1 MTNNQDQISRTLE
14 PVKGESSHV
23 PDDMA
28 PLMPFPT
35 SYVLDKDQEN
45 ELISH
50 LMTRL
55 DELEAET
62 GRNVCSGR
70 NFWDN
75 ADSNGFDPKGI
86 ESASSSW
93 MGRRLRYEMTFNN
106 DVSWRPGTVGGV
118 FTEYNLVV
126 PVSRRITRQMVAR
139 AVNYYFGTSP
149 WFSIYPVGR
158 LDKSKADKGDR
169 FMRHIM
175 DKSNLQRTM
184 EQAVERAF
192 ILGECVVKTSW
203 EQRET
208 VYETTATVLVD
219 AAGND
224 ILDAFSD
231 YIEIGDEW
239 VQDSAVDP
247 TTGQPIMSDLILL
260 KRDGKTPQPA
270 EIIWQEKKITR
281 MMSHYKGPES
291 KPIHYMDF
299 LAPLTSPT
307 IQDADCCVH
316 LYDMDLMALA
326 DRFKKSA
333 ASKETTGERV
343 EATRKATELLR
354 RLSTGSS
361 ETSGQNNGAFDQSM
375 KGEFSRKTI
384 PTIKVA
390 EFNVT
395 YDIDGRGLRNITFI
409 LDRESRT
416 PIFYDYDANL
426 TADGLRPYSC
436 VRVNEIPGR
445 WTGLGAME
453 MFDPSQ
459 QIVDFLIN
467 KKALAASKAGRIDFG
482 KPHNTLQG
490 RSNPD
495 FELSYGGHYTPI
507 GDKTAKDCFESIYL
521 ENNVGDDLMTMVE
534 FFMQL
539 MMNESGI
546 SSANDNNTIGLDM
559 VKTAT
564 GVKNIEKSGQELF
577 SLFLGHL
584 QPGITDC
591 LSKMIKLAFSR
602 INDLPVYQY
611 FEEGESM
618 IDPLTGQIIEGEGV
632 GSMVEISQGDIS
644 QAETDVQVL
653 LTKYKGEQT
662 VASNTAAIDLA
673 LRFFDPMMTIE
684 MQQRLAPLFAGT
696 MKEYQVPNADQMM
709 RPLAQPM
716 QGNAPPGAS
725 PAEAAS
731 VVKPKPRKGETN
743 L

>member
-14 PVKGESSHV
+14 PVKGEAQHV
-23 PDDMA
+23 TDDSA

-35 SYVLDKDQEN
+35 SYVLNRDQES
-45 ELISH
+45 ELINH
-50 LMTRL
+50 LMKRFE
-55 DELEAET
+55 ELEAET
-62 GRNVCSGR
+62 GRNVCAGR
-70 NFWDN
+70 NYWDN

-86 ESASSSW
+86 ENAASSW
-93 MGRRLRYEMTFNN
+93 MGKRLRYEMTFNN

-126 PVSRRITRQMVAR
+126 PVSRRITRQMIAR

-158 LDKSKADKGDR
+158 IDKMNADKGDR

-175 DKSNLQRTM
+175 DNSSLQRSL

-192 ILGECVVKTSW
+192 ILGECVMKTSW
-203 EQRET
+203 EQRES
-208 VYETTATVLVD
+208 VYETTAVVLVD
-219 AAGND
+219 AMGKD
-224 ILDAFSD
+224 ILDAAGD
-231 YIEIGDEW
+231 YIEEGDEW
-239 VQDSAVDP
+239 VQDSVEDP
-247 TTGQPIMSDLILL
+247 ATGEIIMSPLILL
-260 KRDGKTPQPA
+260 KRDGKTPQPM
-270 EIIWQEKKITR
+270 EVIWQEKRITR
-281 MMSHYKGPES
+281 MMSHYKGPEAN
-291 KPIHYMDF
+291 PIHYMDF
-299 LAPLTSPT
+299 MAPLTAPT
-307 IQDADCCVH
+307 IQAADCSVH
-316 LYDMDLMALA
+316 LYDMDLMTLA

-333 ASKETTGERV
+333 AARATPEERV

-354 RLSTGSS
+354 RLSTGMGQD
-361 ETSGQNNGAFDQSM
+361 SGQNNSVFDDSS
-375 KGEFSRKTI
+375 KKDSSKITI

-409 LDRESRT
+409 MDRESRT

-436 VRVNEIPGR
+436 IRVNEIPGR

-482 KPHNTLQG
+482 KPHNTLEG
-490 RSNPD
+490 RANPN
-495 FELSYGGHYTPI
+495 FEMSYGGYYTPT
-507 GDKTAKDCFESIYL
+507 GTNTAKDCFESIYL
-521 ENNVGDDLMTMVE
+521 ENNVGDDLMAMVE

-584 QPGITDC
+584 MPGITDC
-591 LSKMIKLAFSR
+591 LSKMVNLTFSR
-602 INDLPVYQY
+602 MDDLPVYQY
-611 FEEGESM
+611 FEEGEATQ
-618 IDPLTGQIIEGEGV
+618 DPVTGEIITGEGV
-632 GSMVEISQGDIS
+632 GSFVEISAGDIS
-644 QAETDVQVL
+644 QLETNVQIL

-662 VASNTAAIDLA
+662 VASNTAAIELA
-673 LRFFDPMMTIE
+673 LRYFDPMMTPEI
-684 MQQRLAPLFAGT
+684 QQRLAPLFAGT
-696 MKEYQVPNADQMM
+696 LKEYQVPNADQMM
-709 RPLAQPM
+709 KPVAQPLM
-716 QGNAPPGAS
+716 GSAGNAMTP
-725 PAEAAS
+725 AAS
-731 VVKPKPRKGETN
+731 AEVVKPKPRESEAN